1 MNRSADFEFGAQS
14 FDHELGHQLRQSL
27 AVARDFLD
35 QMRRAEEQ
43 PRIREHEHGLD
54 VRAHLLVHLRHL
66 QLVVEIRHGAQRANQ
81 HLGAD
86 PFRVIDRPATAL
98 VYPRARLEV
107 ADDLADYFDALV
119 AGKQRR
125 ILVRIVGDRDDH
137 LVENGDAAPDNVD
150 MSVVDWVEAAGI
162 DRDQRGTFFGFS
174 HWSKTTVPH
183 SAPKAVAGK
192 RRFDDRRWLQRTR
205 ARGLQERA
213 VRRARAS
220 TVQLLPIRR
229 TRPTDARPAAPEP
242 PHSYRP

>member
-1 MNRSADFEFGAQS
+1 MNRSADFEFGAQP
-14 FDHELGHQLRQSL
+14 FDHKFGHQLRQAL

-43 PRIREHEHGLD
+43 PRIREHEYGLD

-66 QLVVEIRHGAQRANQ
+66 QLVIEISHGAQRTNQ

-86 PFRVIDRPATAL
+86 TFRIVDRQAAEL
-98 VYPRARLEV
+98 VHPRARLEV

-125 ILVRIVGDRDDH
+125 VLVRIVGDRDDH
-137 LVENGDAAPDNVD
+137 LVEDRDAAPDNVD
-150 MSVVDWVEAAGI
+150 MSVVDWVEAAGV
-162 DRDQRGTFFGFS
+162 DRDQRGTLFGFR
-174 HWSKTTVPH
+174 HWPKTSVPH
-183 SAPKAVAGK
+183 SAPDPVAGK

-213 VRRARAS
+213 ARRARAS
-220 TVQLLPIRR
+220 TVQLLSNRR
-229 TRPTDARPAAPEP
+229 TRPADARPAAPGLL
-242 PHSYRP
+242 HSYRP